1 MDIVMFFGK
10 YKRKIAELLSNKDNL
25 EAEIRQLKK
34 QLDVVSAEKFECQTT
49 LQAEYTVG
57 KFRGG
62 LVNNLQNFGASFNE
76 SQKSLVALANTMREE
91 KMNAIEAAGMSA
103 STRTAI
109 SNISSNLKSL
119 SLDSHSTADRVDSL
133 HQRAGQIGGIINMIK
148 EIADQTNLLALNAA
162 IEAAR
167 AGEQGRG
174 FAVVA
179 DEVRKLAERTG
190 KATSEISGLVSSIQ
204 EETQS
209 AHQSMETLAQQSSNF
224 SDQGVVAAEGMQGML
239 SLSNRM
245 EGAIAAS
252 ALRSFV
258 ELAKIDHLV
267 FKFEIYRVLFGIS
280 TKALDTFSNHT
291 MCRLGKWYYEGEG
304 RDCFS
309 KLSGYRELEVP
320 HIAVHQHGLEALKHF
335 HAQNFDNAVAE
346 VEKMETASMRVLE
359 NLEVMALTGE
369 KDTDVLCAH

>member
-1 MDIVMFFGK
+1 
-10 YKRKIAELLSNKDNL
+10 
-25 EAEIRQLKK
+25 
-34 QLDVVSAEKFECQTT
+34 
-49 LQAEYTVG
+49 VG

-76 SQKSLVALANTMREE
+76 SQKSLAALANTMREE

-309 KLSGYRELEVP
+309 KLSGYREIEVP

-359 NLEVMALTGE
+359 SLEVMALTGE
-369 KDTDVLCAH
+369 KDTDLLCAH